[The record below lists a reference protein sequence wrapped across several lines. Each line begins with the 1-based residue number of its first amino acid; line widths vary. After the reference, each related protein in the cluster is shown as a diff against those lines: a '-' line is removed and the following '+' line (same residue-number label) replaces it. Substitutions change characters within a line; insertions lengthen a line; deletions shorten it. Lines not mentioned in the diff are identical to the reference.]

1 MAQPAFLH
9 EPLEAR
15 IVTGTVIDISGDF
28 YRVLA
33 SSVACNASL
42 AASCLLLPQ
51 QGDTVLTA
59 LLENGT
65 SVILA
70 VLYREGSPAR
80 LRLPENS
87 TLECQESLTLRAGA
101 NLSLQSAQ
109 VLRVESQDLHLTAAN
124 ASASTLNARIVCD
137 TAEHCC
143 RTLTSIGQ
151 SLVSVFRS
159 VTQCLDESRKMVRGA
174 DETRCATSTLLADE
188 SATVMTKNS
197 LNLSEETARTD
208 AKLIQ
213 LG

>member
-9 EPLEAR
+9 ESLEAR
-15 IVTGTVIDISGDF
+15 IVTGTVIDISCDS

-33 SSVACNASL
+33 SNVACNASL

-51 QGDTVLTA
+51 QRDTVLTA

-70 VLYREGSPAR
+70 VLYRKDGPAN

-87 TLECQESLTLRAGA
+87 TLECQKSLTLRTGA

-109 VLRVESQDLHLTAAN
+109 NLSLESEDLHVGAAN
-124 ASASTLNARIVCD
+124 VSANILNIRTICD

-143 RTLTSIGQ
+143 RALTSIGQ
-151 SLVSVFRS
+151 SAISVFHS
-159 VTQCLDESRKMVRGA
+159 MTQCLGESKKMVEGA
-174 DETRCATSTLLADE
+174 DETRCATSTLLANE
-188 SATVMTKNS
+188 SATVMAKNS
-197 LNLSEETARTD
+197 LNLTEETARTD